1 MAVDPAWLERY
12 RAVSL
17 ERYRASGADLPWGHP
32 ERAHGVAMEGY
43 FWRITT
49 PSRVVVALIGVN
61 RGPRGPWSTVGVA
74 TSSQWAGSS
83 GTGSSRSGNGFLP
96 GRLVTAALEDAR
108 ADATGLGAHSGEAF
122 HGTDRLL
129 RIDLPGAHLE
139 AAIEP
144 DLRWPHRLWGGS
156 SVFHTVPALNQYWHP
171 WLLGGRATG
180 RVRVDED
187 EFDFTDAQVYG
198 EKNWGRGGFPEAWW
212 WGQAQGFAD
221 EGACVAFAGGQVSV
235 GPLHAEVTGLVVRL
249 PDGRVVRLGDPV
261 VSPVS
266 ATVAADRWQLRGRS
280 ARWRIGV
287 DAHAPVGGS
296 HVLPVPLPMEHR
308 NTPGALEHLTGEL
321 RVVVREWG
329 RVVWRGHSIVAG
341 LERGGL
347 AVAGRE
353 LARRGGD
360 PRPIDG

>member
-1 MAVDPAWLERY
+1 MGPDPAWLRRY
-12 RAVSL
+12 RST
-17 ERYRASGADLPWGHP
+17 GADLPWGNP

-74 TSSQWAGSS
+74 TSSLGS
-83 GTGSSRSGNGFLP
+83 GTGFVP
-96 GRLVTAALEDAR
+96 GRLVTTALEDGR
-108 ADATGLGAHSGEAF
+108 ADPNGLGAHSGDVF

-129 RIDLPGAHLE
+129 RVDLPGAHLE
-139 AAIEP
+139 ATIEP
-144 DLRWPHRLWGGS
+144 DLRWPRPVWGGS
-156 SVFHTVPALNQYWHP
+156 SVFHVVPALNQYWHP

-180 RVRVDED
+180 RVTVADD

-212 WGQAQGFAD
+212 WGQAHGFPD
-221 EGACVAFAGGQVSV
+221 EGACVAFAGGQVSA
-235 GPLHAEVTGLVVRL
+235 GPLHTEVTGLVVRL

-261 VSPVS
+261 VTPVR
-266 ATVAADRWQLRGRS
+266 ATVGDDRWQLSGRS
-280 ARWRIGV
+280 SRWRIDV
-287 DAHAPVGGS
+287 DAHAPVGQA
-296 HVLPVPLPMEHR
+296 HVLPVPLPREQR
-308 NTPGALEHLTGEL
+308 NTAGALEHLTGDL

-329 RVVWRGHSIVAG
+329 RVVWSADSAMAG

-347 AVAGRE
+347 ALAQGE
-353 LARRGGD
+353 LARRGG
-360 PRPIDG
+360 RPTPAGAP